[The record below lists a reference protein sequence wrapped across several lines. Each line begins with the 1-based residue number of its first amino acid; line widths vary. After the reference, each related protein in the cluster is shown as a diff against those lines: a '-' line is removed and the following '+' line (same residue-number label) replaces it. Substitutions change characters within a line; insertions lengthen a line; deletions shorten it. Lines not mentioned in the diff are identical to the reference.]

1 MDLKLL
7 PIFPQGFQI
16 KIFIHRRA
24 NYPWKNI
31 KSIIKEGDSSGSIC
45 NCRGP
50 YDEKLVQS
58 LWQRRAK
65 PTIHSYLFLT
75 HGTKEDARRDVAA
88 FPMANDTD
96 SLGMTVGAN
105 SKFLTDPIYCVLN
118 INIISVRVDFWPIEK
133 GVPQGRSL
141 GTQITANSKYWLWL
155 MEVWRAL
162 LDVSFLC
169 STLLFF
175 FVPTQIRRGRLW

>member
-1 MDLKLL
+1 M
-7 PIFPQGFQI
+7 
-16 KIFIHRRA
+16 KIFIRRRA
-24 NYPWKNI
+24 SYPWKNI
-31 KSIIKEGDSSGSIC
+31 KSIIKEGDSSGRIC

-88 FPMANDTD
+88 FPMANDTY

-105 SKFLTDPIYCVLN
+105 SKFLTAPIYCVLN
-118 INIISVRVDFWPIEK
+118 INIISVRVDFCRIEES
-133 GVPQGRSL
+133 VPQGRSL
-141 GTQITANSKYWLWL
+141 GTQITANSKYWSWL
-155 MEVWRAL
+155 MEVWRPL